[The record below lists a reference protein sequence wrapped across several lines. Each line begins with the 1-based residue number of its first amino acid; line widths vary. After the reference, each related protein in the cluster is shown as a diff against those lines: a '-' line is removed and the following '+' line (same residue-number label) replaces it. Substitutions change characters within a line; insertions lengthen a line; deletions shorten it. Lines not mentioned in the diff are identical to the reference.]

1 MEKDKKAV
9 IISFLLA
16 LVCVGILG
24 YIVYFRVYV
33 LKDNKETNKSDENQ
47 EVVNKTEEDNGE
59 NQEEIKEEVKNELTN
74 EDIMNLYAILAN
86 YPEFRVDSV
95 NFDTLGENVK
105 DSAVIKYLNSTCI
118 DTVRIDQNEFLDSYK
133 SIFNH
138 DKLSEDGVC
147 ALEDDKYKCEVIC
160 DNEFISLINKFE
172 TAVRNEDFLII
183 YEKAAHLEHHDDG
196 NIYVKETVDSF
207 ENIFTFQS
215 FDEINMDEISS
226 KLPTYKHIFKL
237 DNNNYYWFSSELV
250 KQ

>member
-33 LKDNKETNKSDENQ
+33 LKDNKEINKSDENQ

-74 EDIMNLYAILAN
+74 EDVMNLYAILAN

-118 DTVRIDQNEFLDSYK
+118 DTVRIDQNEFLDSY
-133 SIFNH
+133 
-138 DKLSEDGVC
+138 
-147 ALEDDKYKCEVIC
+147 EVIIFIKNNRIQAKIDS
-160 DNEFISLINKFE
+160 DNLTCS
-172 TAVRNEDFLII
+172 
-183 YEKAAHLEHHDDG
+183 
-196 NIYVKETVDSF
+196 
-207 ENIFTFQS
+207 
-215 FDEINMDEISS
+215 
-226 KLPTYKHIFKL
+226 
-237 DNNNYYWFSSELV
+237 
-250 KQ
+250 